1 MTTTGVTGPFSTFT
15 HLPDGTSAGYSDQGV
30 CEMTQTVILTQNS
43 TSNVTASLWVPQNSQ
58 LVDFLI
64 DNLTVWD
71 SATSAT
77 LSIGN
82 AAAGTQYV
90 GSINAKT
97 AGRQAPT
104 YTSAQLTAMAN
115 VTTNVQ
121 LFIQVTVVGATT
133 AGITQVTLRYIQILN

>member
-1 MTTTGVTGPFSTFT
+1 MGITAFSGPVATFT
-15 HLPDGTSAGYSDQGV
+15 HQPDGTAAGYSDQGFA
-30 CEMTQTVILTQNS
+30 ESTQTVVLTQNS
-43 TSNVTASLWVPQNSQ
+43 TNNVLASLWLPQGAQ
-58 LVDFLI
+58 ILDFLI
-64 DNLTVWD
+64 DDLTQWD

-77 LSIGN
+77 LSIGS

-90 GSINAKT
+90 SAINTKT

-115 VTTNVQ
+115 ILTNVQ

-133 AGITQVTLRYIQILN
+133 AGITRVTVRYIQNP